1 MVGDSLRCRCLHWGP
16 RGDLHHIRS
25 NLSGH
30 SKVLAP
36 WLPKSWFLPCSRT
49 ALPFL
54 TDGQTKSLE
63 KDGSLLL
70 WVNIVPQFWSTN
82 STLGIQLTEI
92 CRASQCWVLSDA
104 EDTVKTELQDC
115 ITHSRQM
122 SKDCSSWKFQGHI
135 HYWVTLTKHVYES
148 ISCPFRHMNYA
159 QILAP
164 NRTSLQ
170 KLFIYIYKVRF
181 YN

>member
-1 MVGDSLRCRCLHWGP
+1 MHPVLLKTDTKGWWMTHWGVGVYT
-16 RGDLHHIRS
+16 GDLGVICITSEVTCLDTARS
-25 NLSGH
+25 WHPGFPSPG
-30 SKVLAP
+30 SYPA
-36 WLPKSWFLPCSRT
+36 SRT

-54 TDGQTKSLE
+54 TDKQTKSLE
-63 KDGSLLL
+63 KDGSLFL
-70 WVNIVPQFWSTN
+70 WVNIMPQFWSTN

-159 QILAP
+159 QIFG
-164 NRTSLQ
+164 T
-170 KLFIYIYKVRF
+170 
-181 YN
+181 